1 MITFLKSATAP
12 VSDASAPRDWARTKS
27 LIFRCTVIALFVVS
41 FRMPAAQA
49 QVSASIRGVVTD
61 PASAPVVQAAV
72 NVKNLETDVV
82 RTASTDEA
90 GRYLVLALPVG
101 RYEVSISK
109 SGFQD
114 AVRSGI
120 SLVVG
125 QEASVDLRLQVS
137 AVKSEVKV
145 TSDAAIVSVTT
156 RDISGLVGEQ
166 SVKDLPL
173 NGRSYDLLLP
183 LNPGIVNFTSQ
194 KTGGTGISNSSTASN
209 FSVTGNRPQQ
219 NLFLLNGVEYT
230 GAAENNMTPGGP
242 SGMLLG
248 VEAVREFNVQRDS
261 YSAELG
267 KRPGGQVV
275 IVTQSGGNQWH
286 GAVYEYLRNNAL
298 DAANFF
304 DQGSAPAFQRNQ
316 FGVSS
321 GGAIQKNKTFLFGN
335 YEGFRQHLHQTSAAF
350 VPDLQSRADAVAS
363 VKPLL
368 NLWITPSQTDKD
380 FSTPAN
386 PDGIAQ
392 VFSSPLQTIREDFG
406 TLRVDHIFSA
416 KDSLAGIYTVDD
428 GGDVTATPANP
439 FSSDILNLREQ
450 VLSLEET
457 HIFSPS
463 LLNTARFGFSRAG
476 YFFTGEPTPG
486 TPAAGVP
493 GFLSGLQVGAVV
505 VGGSAASNPQASI
518 GLAGSNNGSNL
529 HIARNLFTY
538 EDRVTMTKGR
548 HQLSIGAWF
557 QRFQSNEIIALS
569 QYGQATFASLST
581 FLQGTASSLLFD
593 PAPTKLY
600 WRSLFGA
607 FYAEDVFRVNSKL
620 TISLG
625 FRDEFST
632 GWNEA
637 HDHASN
643 YTFTDGVIN
652 SQPRI
657 GGSLFTT
664 NNAKF
669 LPQPRIGVA
678 WSPFGNKTVIRVGFG
693 VYNDLQDALGY
704 RADQNAPFNP
714 TFSISNFKITPTSL
728 PIDPTVVPAG
738 AKLVPGGVQPDMKT
752 PTLISWS
759 LRVDR
764 ELSPNTVLTIGYVG
778 SHGYHELIGIDA
790 NEPVPVICPAS
801 PCPTVYPTYDPS
813 TFDPTK
819 PASPT
824 NVPPTI
830 GFVIGS
836 PLAGAPVPAG
846 TYYIPLVG
854 TATPRPNPS
863 IANTWTWFSVGNS
876 SYHALQVDLRR
887 RFSHGFSVRGVYT
900 LSKALDDGD
909 SLNQTTAGNA
919 PGLVSNPYNL
929 AADKGLATYDA
940 RNVGVVNVL
949 YDLPFGRG
957 QMFARDAEGWRDKL
971 VSGWT
976 VSSIVTAQSGFPFTP
991 QLSYNPS
998 NNGDTRNPVRPFLNP
1013 DFKGP
1018 VILGNPTQ
1026 WFNPAAF
1033 IAPPSAS
1040 GFFGN
1045 VGRDTYIGP
1054 GLATWDFSVLKN
1066 TRIRESLNLQFR
1078 AEIFNLLNRAN
1089 FNTPNLIVFTPP
1101 TATNTCGLSGTAG
1114 AITSTSTT
1122 ARQVQLA
1129 LKLLW

>member
-1 MITFLKSATAP
+1 MFIKLFQVTG
-12 VSDASAPRDWARTKS
+12 SDFCGSLSRAAVHPKS
-27 LIFRCTVIALFVVS
+27 LIVRCVLLAVLTLTL
-41 FRMPAAQA
+41 RLPMAQA
-49 QVSASIRGVVTD
+49 QVSASIHGVIAD
-61 PASAPVVQAAV
+61 ASGAPVAQVTV
-72 NVKNLETDVV
+72 RTKNLETGVV
-82 RTASTDEA
+82 RTTNTDDA

-101 RYEVSISK
+101 KYEVRISK

-114 AVRSGI
+114 AVQSGI
-120 SLVVG
+120 HLVVG
-125 QEASVDLRLQVS
+125 EEASVDLRLQVK
-137 AVKSEVKV
+137 AVESVVNV
-145 TSDAAIVSVTT
+145 TSDAPIVSVTT

-166 SVKDLPL
+166 AVKDLPL

-194 KTGGTGISNSSTASN
+194 KTGGTGISNSTTANN

-219 NLFLLNGVEYT
+219 NIFLLNGVEYT

-248 VEAVREFNVQRDS
+248 VDAVREFNVQRDS
-261 YSAELG
+261 YSAEFG
-267 KRPGGQVV
+267 KRPGGQVL
-275 IVTQSGGNQWH
+275 IVTQSGSNQWH
-286 GAVYEYLRNNAL
+286 GAVFEFLRNNAL
-298 DAANFF
+298 DSANFF
-304 DQGSAPAFQRNQ
+304 DQGSAPPFQRNQ

-321 GGAIQKNKTFLFGN
+321 GGAIQKNKTFVFGN
-335 YEGFRQHLHQTSAAF
+335 YEGFRQHLHQTSVAF
-350 VPDLQSRADAVAS
+350 VPDAASRAAAVPS
-363 VKPLL
+363 VQPLL
-368 NLWITPSQTDKD
+368 NLWPQSSTEAC
-380 FSTPAN
+380 TPAC
-386 PDGIAQ
+386 GIAEY
-392 VFSSPLQTIREDFG
+392 FSNPLQTIREDFG
-406 TLRVDHIFSA
+406 TVRVDHIFSQ

-428 GGDVTATPANP
+428 GGDITATPANP
-439 FSSDILNLREQ
+439 YSSDILNLREQ

-493 GFLSGLQVGAVV
+493 GFLAGHPVGAVV

-529 HIARNLFTY
+529 HTARNLFTY

-548 HQLSIGAWF
+548 HQLSFGAWF

-569 QYGQATFASLST
+569 QYGQATFSSLTT
-581 FLQGTASSLLFD
+581 FLQGNTSSFLFD
-593 PAPTKLY
+593 PAPTKMY

-607 FYAEDVFRVNSKL
+607 FYAEDVFRVSSKL

-625 FRDEFST
+625 IRDEFST

-637 HDHASN
+637 HDHAAN
-643 YTFTDGVIN
+643 YTFTNGVISTN
-652 SQPRI
+652 PRI

-678 WSPFGNKTVIRVGFG
+678 WSPFGRKTVLRAGFG
-693 VYNDLQDALGY
+693 MYNDLQDALGY
-704 RADQNAPFNP
+704 RTDQNAPFNP
-714 TFSISNFKITPTSL
+714 TYSIANFKVSSFPV
-728 PIDPTVVPAG
+728 DPTAPVPAT

-778 SHGYHELIGIDA
+778 SHGYHELIGIDG
-790 NEPVPVICPAS
+790 NEPFPVICPAS
-801 PCPTVYPTYDPS
+801 PCPAVYPTYDAS
-813 TFDPTK
+813 K
-819 PASPT
+819 PVTPT
-824 NVPPTI
+824 NGPTL
-830 GFVIGS
+830 GFPINLPNGAPNS

-846 TYYIPLVG
+846 TYYIPAG
-854 TATPRPNPS
+854 TPRANPAL
-863 IANTWTWFSVGNS
+863 ANTWTWFSVGNS

-887 RFSHGFSVRGVYT
+887 RFSHGLSLRGVYT
-900 LSKALDDGD
+900 YSKALDDGD

-919 PGLVSNPYNL
+919 PGLVSNPFNL

-940 RNVGVVNVL
+940 RNVGVVDVL

-957 QMFARDAEGWRDKL
+957 QAFARDVEGWRDAL
-971 VSGWT
+971 VSGWA

-1013 DFKGP
+1013 NFRGS
-1018 VILGNPTQ
+1018 VVLGNPNQ

-1040 GFFGN
+1040 GFYGN

-1101 TATNTCGLSGTAG
+1101 TTTKPSGLSGTAG

-1122 ARQVQLA
+1122 ARQVQFA

>member
-1 MITFLKSATAP
+1 
-12 VSDASAPRDWARTKS
+12 
-27 LIFRCTVIALFVVS
+27 
-41 FRMPAAQA
+41 
-49 QVSASIRGVVTD
+49 
-61 PASAPVVQAAV
+61 
-72 NVKNLETDVV
+72 
-82 RTASTDEA
+82 
-90 GRYLVLALPVG
+90 
-101 RYEVSISK
+101 
-109 SGFQD
+109 
-114 AVRSGI
+114 
-120 SLVVG
+120 
-125 QEASVDLRLQVS
+125 
-137 AVKSEVKV
+137 
-145 TSDAAIVSVTT
+145 
-156 RDISGLVGEQ
+156 
-166 SVKDLPL
+166 
-173 NGRSYDLLLP
+173 
-183 LNPGIVNFTSQ
+183 
-194 KTGGTGISNSSTASN
+194 
-209 FSVTGNRPQQ
+209 
-219 NLFLLNGVEYT
+219 
-230 GAAENNMTPGGP
+230 
-242 SGMLLG
+242 
-248 VEAVREFNVQRDS
+248 
-261 YSAELG
+261 
-267 KRPGGQVV
+267 
-275 IVTQSGGNQWH
+275 
-286 GAVYEYLRNNAL
+286 
-298 DAANFF
+298 
-304 DQGSAPAFQRNQ
+304 
-316 FGVSS
+316 
-321 GGAIQKNKTFLFGN
+321 
-335 YEGFRQHLHQTSAAF
+335 
-350 VPDLQSRADAVAS
+350 
-363 VKPLL
+363 
-368 NLWITPSQTDKD
+368 
-380 FSTPAN
+380 
-386 PDGIAQ
+386 
-392 VFSSPLQTIREDFG
+392 
-406 TLRVDHIFSA
+406 
-416 KDSLAGIYTVDD
+416 
-428 GGDVTATPANP
+428 
-439 FSSDILNLREQ
+439 
-450 VLSLEET
+450 LSLDET

-486 TPAAGVP
+486 TPAASVQ

-548 HQLSIGAWF
+548 HQLSFGAWF

-581 FLQGTASSLLFD
+581 FLQGTASSFLFD

-607 FYAEDVFRVNSKL
+607 FYAEDVFRVNSRL

-669 LPQPRIGVA
+669 LPQPRIGLA
-678 WSPFGNKTVIRVGFG
+678 WSPFGRKTVFRAGFG
-693 VYNDLQDALGY
+693 MYNDLQDALGY

-714 TFSISNFKITPTSL
+714 TYSIANFQVSSF
-728 PIDPTVVPAG
+728 PIDPTAPVPAG

-790 NEPVPVICPAS
+790 NEPTPVICPAS
-801 PCPTVYPTYDPS
+801 PCPAVYPTVDPNA
-813 TFDPTK
+813 T
-819 PASPT
+819 
-824 NVPPTI
+824 PPVTI
-830 GFVIGS
+830 ATGFPVGS

-846 TYYIPLVG
+846 TYYIPFVPP
-854 TATPRPNPS
+854 ATPRPNPS

-887 RFSHGFSVRGVYT
+887 RFSHGLSVRGVYT

-919 PGLVSNPYNL
+919 PGLVSNPFNL

-949 YDLPFGRG
+949 YELPFGRG
-957 QMFARDAEGWRDKL
+957 QSFARDVEGWRDAL
-971 VSGWT
+971 VSGWS

-1018 VILGNPTQ
+1018 VILGNPNQ

-1033 IAPPSAS
+1033 IAPPSS
-1040 GFFGN
+1040 GGFYGN
-1045 VGRDTYIGP
+1045 VGRDTFIGP

-1101 TATNTCGLSGTAG
+1101 TATNPSGLSGTAG

-1122 ARQVQLA
+1122 ARQVQFA